1 MFFKEK
7 ECLQISIPVK
17 NVESFLRLSNLH
29 RHQRSTHIS
38 NSFRCQKCRKLTF
51 IFFNIQEK
59 RFKENKFE
67 PIWQQMHIY
76 ADDIHTVAHLND
88 VRYISLVYI
97 SYTNNAAIM
106 ICFSLSV
113 CITKKIMKVRLM
125 FSFLCGSSKD
135 PGSCRGSFSFQIP
148 GNRSLRAPE
157 IQESKI
163 DENFDYFRVCILKRH
178 DHN

>member
-1 MFFKEK
+1 MWNLFYDY
-7 ECLQISIPVK
+7 QIYIDISDILIYQIPFVVK
-17 NVESFLRLSNLH
+17 NVENALRD
-29 RHQRSTHIS
+29 RTVIY
-38 NSFRCQKCRKLTF
+38 
-51 IFFNIQEK
+51 FNIHTK
-59 RFKENKFE
+59 KMFKQNKFE
-67 PIWQQMHIY
+67 PIWQQMHIF
-76 ADDIHTVAHLND
+76 ADDIHTVAHFND

-97 SYTNNAAIM
+97 AYTNNAAIM

-113 CITKKIMKVRLM
+113 CITKKIMKVKLM

-163 DENFDYFRVCILKRH
+163 DENFHLFRVCILKRH
-178 DHN
+178 GHN